1 MSSTS
6 APAVAGAHPMNK
18 KLGFLAMLLSATGM
32 GMVGF
37 FGRMS
42 TPTHVVDGQT
52 VSTCSVTSS
61 PSDG

>member
-1 MSSTS
+1 
-6 APAVAGAHPMNK
+6 MNK